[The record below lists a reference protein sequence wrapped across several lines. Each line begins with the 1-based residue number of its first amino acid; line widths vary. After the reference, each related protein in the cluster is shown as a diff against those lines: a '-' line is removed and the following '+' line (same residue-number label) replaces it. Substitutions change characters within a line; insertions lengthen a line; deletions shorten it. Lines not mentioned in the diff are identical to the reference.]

1 MPDKTW
7 KPDPAAS
14 FSRRLG
20 IGGEDKSSEHSG
32 CPDMWELSNGDV
44 AVIGKDLT
52 ESYRSM
58 LPAGV
63 SVRPDERLV
72 ILPRRIVLTAKA
84 DIPDA

>member
-1 MPDKTW
+1 
-7 KPDPAAS
+7 
-14 FSRRLG
+14 
-20 IGGEDKSSEHSG
+20 
-32 CPDMWELSNGDV
+32 MWELSNGDV